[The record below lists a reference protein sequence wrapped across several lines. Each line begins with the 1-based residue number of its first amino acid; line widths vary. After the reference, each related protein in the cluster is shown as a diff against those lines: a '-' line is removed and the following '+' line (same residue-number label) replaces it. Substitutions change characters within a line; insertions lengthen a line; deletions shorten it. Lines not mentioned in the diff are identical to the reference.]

1 MSWFLFHNLTFATW
15 LCMACTWSYLRSKLQ
30 ALALQL
36 CIHTDVNSKTWRT
49 DLPLYK
55 SNGLKHIT
63 AWVYLRAFNLL
74 GIRNACFQNT
84 SSVLYSGFHKERKK
98 KKSHS
103 SIQWTVFEMGVLVCS
118 RQLSAPNRNTHL
130 TAELNWS
137 LEECNGGKGSA
148 LANWHHPFVPLTASS
163 CVVIHKAP
171 LKWRFQPCCSIRYS
185 RRFTGE
191 ENLPRSKQR
200 TGSPHYSIL
209 FKRTEERLL
218 FLNEK

>member
-15 LCMACTWSYLRSKLQ
+15 QCMACTWSYLRSKLQ

-36 CIHTDVNSKTWRT
+36 RIHTDVNSKTWRT

-98 KKSHS
+98 KNL
-103 SIQWTVFEMGVLVCS
+103 ILQY
-118 RQLSAPNRNTHL
+118 
-130 TAELNWS
+130 
-137 LEECNGGKGSA
+137 NGQ
-148 LANWHHPFVPLTASS
+148 F
-163 CVVIHKAP
+163 
-171 LKWRFQPCCSIRYS
+171 LKWVSLCAAVSCQHPTGTHISLQNSTGAWKNAMEAKARPWLTDTIRS
-185 RRFTGE
+185 C
-191 ENLPRSKQR
+191 L
-200 TGSPHYSIL
+200 
-209 FKRTEERLL
+209 
-218 FLNEK
+218 

>member
-15 LCMACTWSYLRSKLQ
+15 QCMACTWSYLRSKLQ

-36 CIHTDVNSKTWRT
+36 RIHTDVNSKAWRT

-98 KKSHS
+98 KISFFNTMDSFWNGCPCVQPSVVSTQQEHTSHCR
-103 SIQWTVFEMGVLVCS
+103 T
-118 RQLSAPNRNTHL
+118 QLWVWKNAMEAKARPWL
-130 TAELNWS
+130 TD
-137 LEECNGGKGSA
+137 
-148 LANWHHPFVPLTASS
+148 TIRS
-163 CVVIHKAP
+163 C
-171 LKWRFQPCCSIRYS
+171 L
-185 RRFTGE
+185 
-191 ENLPRSKQR
+191 
-200 TGSPHYSIL
+200 
-209 FKRTEERLL
+209 
-218 FLNEK
+218 